1 MILEENRTASYIRSL
16 YTGNTELLDTI
27 EQEAL
32 RDYVPIIRVETQ
44 SLLKLLLSRR
54 NPDGFWNWERLLDFQ
69 HCSCANM
76 HHLTAM

>member
-44 SLLKLLLSRR
+44 SLLKLLLKQKRPPADSGTG
-54 NPDGFWNWERLLDFQ
+54 NCCWIF
-69 HCSCANM
+69 S
-76 HHLTAM
+76 TAHVRICTI

>member
-44 SLLKLLLSRR
+44 SLLKLLLKQKKPRR
-54 NPDGFWNWERLLDFQ
+54 ILELLLDFQ

>member
-44 SLLKLLLSRR
+44 SLLKLLLKQKKPRADSGTGNGCWIFSIAHVRI
-54 NPDGFWNWERLLDFQ
+54 
-69 HCSCANM
+69 C
-76 HHLTAM
+76 TI

>member
-44 SLLKLLLSRR
+44 SLLKLLLKQKKPRR
-54 NPDGFWNWERLLDFQ
+54 ILELGTAVGFSALLMCEYAPSDC
-69 HCSCANM
+69 H
-76 HHLTAM
+76 

>member
-27 EQEAL
+27 E
-32 RDYVPIIRVETQ
+32 
-44 SLLKLLLSRR
+44 
-54 NPDGFWNWERLLDFQ
+54 RLLDFQ

>member
-32 RDYVPIIRVETQ
+32 RDYCTDHSGGDPEP
-44 SLLKLLLSRR
+44 LKLLLKQKKPRR
-54 NPDGFWNWERLLDFQ
+54 ILELGTAVGFQ
-69 HCSCANM
+69 HCSCVNM

>member
-44 SLLKLLLSRR
+44 SLLKMLVQMKCPTQIHNFATDDELK
-54 NPDGFWNWERLLDFQ
+54 
-69 HCSCANM
+69 
-76 HHLTAM
+76 

>member
-32 RDYVPIIRVETQ
+32 RDYVPIIGWRP
-44 SLLKLLLSRR
+44 RA
-54 NPDGFWNWERLLDFQ
+54 F
-69 HCSCANM
+69 
-76 HHLTAM
+76 

>member
-44 SLLKLLLSRR
+44 SLLKAEETPADSGTGNGCWIFSIAHVRI
-54 NPDGFWNWERLLDFQ
+54 
-69 HCSCANM
+69 C
-76 HHLTAM
+76 TI

>member
-44 SLLKLLLSRR
+44 SLLKLLLKQKKPLKSRIQKKNYPQWR
-54 NPDGFWNWERLLDFQ
+54 
-69 HCSCANM
+69 
-76 HHLTAM
+76 